1 MLIALGAF
9 LVSYVIIMCDCSKAI
24 FIHLDALNVS
34 DTKKKLKDA
43 QRNLVLGTADFLW
56 AINKLQS
63 FLFTC
68 LC

>member
-34 DTKKKLKDA
+34 DTKKKLKNA
-43 QRNLVLGTADFLW
+43 QRNLVLGTADFL
-56 AINKLQS
+56 
-63 FLFTC
+63 
-68 LC
+68 